1 MVTRWNFPSHAHHQ
15 IENTGC
21 DTEAKDVDD
30 FRKGFG
36 VSPNDR
42 NVTFLWDSKNN
53 EETKQNRSFGFT
65 KNARSSHLKI
75 GRSSSNGAMVNWFRN
90 GGRRDRFENGERKYC
105 RKINPKL
112 LSNGPFKRFGY
123 EEAALQLRER

>member
-15 IENTGC
+15 IENPGC

-36 VSPNDR
+36 VSPNNR

-53 EETKQNRSFGFT
+53 EETKQNRSFGST
-65 KNARSSHLKI
+65 V
-75 GRSSSNGAMVNWFRN
+75 GM
-90 GGRRDRFENGERKYC
+90 RK
-105 RKINPKL
+105 
-112 LSNGPFKRFGY
+112 
-123 EEAALQLRER
+123 